1 MRFVLFTHS
10 ITSDWNHGNAHFLRG
25 ILRALHRAGHQTLA
39 CEPEAGWSLDNLRS
53 EPEGARA
60 IAKFADLFPEIAVQ
74 RYGADPDL
82 DALLDGAD
90 VVIVHEWTD
99 PALVAAIGRMR
110 RTGGRFTLL
119 FHDTHHRAVSAE
131 SQIAGLDLEDY
142 DAVLAFGAV
151 LSETYR
157 TRGWGQRVFTWHEA
171 ADTELFRPHPDIA
184 ADRDL
189 VFIGNWGD
197 EERSDELRRFLVGP
211 SARLKLRTT
220 VHGVR
225 YPAMAIEA
233 LSSAGIAFEGY
244 LPNLMV
250 PQVLARHRATIHV
263 PRGPYVRQLPG
274 IPTIRVF
281 EALASGI
288 ALISAPWSDSE
299 GLFRPGCDFLIAK
312 DGEDMERQL
321 RQLMADAPMRQALAA
336 SGRARVLE
344 RHSCR
349 HRVDELLAI
358 VAKLACRHRGGRGM
372 RIAFY
377 GSSLTSSYW
386 NGAATYY
393 RGIIRALA
401 GLGYDVTFYEPDAY
415 DRQKNRDIEPPPWC
429 RVVVYPATIEGV
441 QQATACARHA
451 DIVVKASGVGVFD
464 DELLAAS
471 MAAARDDALRI
482 FGTSMHRQ
490 PWPSLPSIPTCR

>member
-25 ILRALHRAGHQTLA
+25 ILRALHRAGHQARA
-39 CEPEAGWSLDNLRS
+39 CEPEDGWSLRNLRS

-60 IAKFADLFPEIAVQ
+60 IAEFTAAFPGIAVQ

-82 DALLDGAD
+82 DRLLDGAD

-99 PALVAAIGRMR
+99 PALVAALGDR
-110 RTGGRFTLL
+110 RRAGGRFTLL

-131 SQIAGLDLEDY
+131 SQMASLDLHDY

-157 TRGWGQRVFTWHEA
+157 KHGWGRRVFTWHEA
-171 ADTELFRPHPDIA
+171 ADTELFHPHPDIA

-189 VFIGNWGD
+189 VFVGNWGD
-197 EERSDELRRFLVGP
+197 DERSDELRRFVVGP
-211 SARLKLRTT
+211 SARLKLETM

-225 YPAMAIEA
+225 YPPAAIEE
-233 LSSAGIAFEGY
+233 LSSAGIVAQGY
-244 LPNLMV
+244 LPNVMV
-250 PQVLARHRATIHV
+250 PRVFARHRATIHV

-288 ALISAPWSDSE
+288 ALICAPWSDSE
-299 GLFRPGCDFLIAK
+299 GLFRPGSDFLIAK

-321 RQLMADAPMRQALAA
+321 RQLMADEPMRQALAA
-336 SGRARVLE
+336 SGRAQILA

-349 HRVDELLAI
+349 HRVEELLAI
-358 VAKLACRHRGGRGM
+358 VA
-372 RIAFY
+372 
-377 GSSLTSSYW
+377 
-386 NGAATYY
+386 
-393 RGIIRALA
+393 
-401 GLGYDVTFYEPDAY
+401 GLGA
-415 DRQKNRDIEPPPWC
+415 
-429 RVVVYPATIEGV
+429 PASRE
-441 QQATACARHA
+441 
-451 DIVVKASGVGVFD
+451 
-464 DELLAAS
+464 
-471 MAAARDDALRI
+471 AAA
-482 FGTSMHRQ
+482 
-490 PWPSLPSIPTCR
+490 

>member
-25 ILRALHRAGHQTLA
+25 ILRALSRAGHQTLA
-39 CEPEAGWSLDNLRS
+39 CEPEDGWSLRNLRG
-53 EPEGARA
+53 EPNGPKAMAE
-60 IAKFADLFPEIAVQ
+60 FAEAFREIAVH

-82 DALLDGAD
+82 DMLLDGAD

-99 PALVAAIGRMR
+99 PVLVAAIGVKR

-131 SQIAGLDLEDY
+131 AQMAALDLQHY

-157 TRGWGQRVFTWHEA
+157 RRGWGQRVFTWHEA
-171 ADTELFRPHPDIA
+171 ADTELFHPCPDIA
-184 ADRDL
+184 AERDL
-189 VFIGNWGD
+189 VFVGNWGD
-197 EERSDELRRFLVGP
+197 DERSDELRQFLVGP
-211 SARLKLRTT
+211 SARLKLKTT

-225 YPAMAIEA
+225 YPASAIEE
-233 LSSAGIAFEGY
+233 LSSAGIVAQGY

-250 PQVLARHRATIHV
+250 PQVFARHRATIHV

-288 ALISAPWSDSE
+288 ALVSAPWCDSE
-299 GLFRPGCDFLIAK
+299 GLFRLGSDFLIAK
-312 DGEDMERQL
+312 DGQDMEKKL
-321 RQLMADAPMRQALAA
+321 KGLMADEPMRQALAA
-336 SGRARVLE
+336 SGRAQILE

-358 VAKLACRHRGGRGM
+358 VAGLDASASRGV
-372 RIAFY
+372 
-377 GSSLTSSYW
+377 
-386 NGAATYY
+386 AA
-393 RGIIRALA
+393 
-401 GLGYDVTFYEPDAY
+401 
-415 DRQKNRDIEPPPWC
+415 
-429 RVVVYPATIEGV
+429 
-441 QQATACARHA
+441 
-451 DIVVKASGVGVFD
+451 
-464 DELLAAS
+464 
-471 MAAARDDALRI
+471 
-482 FGTSMHRQ
+482 
-490 PWPSLPSIPTCR
+490 

>member
-25 ILRALHRAGHQTLA
+25 ILRALQRAGHQALA
-39 CEPEAGWSLDNLRS
+39 CEPEDGWSLQNLRS
-53 EPEGARA
+53 EPDGARA
-60 IAKFADLFPEIAVQ
+60 IAEFTDVFPEIAVQ

-90 VVIVHEWTD
+90 VVIVHEWTN
-99 PALVAAIGRMR
+99 PALVAAIGAKR
-110 RTGGRFTLL
+110 RAGGRFTLL

-131 SQIAGLDLEDY
+131 SQMAALDLDDY

-157 TRGWGQRVFTWHEA
+157 RHGWGRRVFTWHEA
-171 ADTELFRPHPDIA
+171 ADTELFHPHPDIA

-189 VFIGNWGD
+189 VFVGNWGD
-197 EERSDELRRFLVGP
+197 DERSDELRRFLVGP
-211 SARLKLRTT
+211 SARLELKTT

-225 YPAMAIEA
+225 YPPAAIEE
-233 LSSAGIAFEGY
+233 LSSAGIAAQGY

-250 PQVLARHRATIHV
+250 PRVFARHRATIHV

-288 ALISAPWSDSE
+288 ALVSAPWSDSE
-299 GLFRPGCDFLIAK
+299 GLFRPGSDFLIAK

-321 RQLMADAPMRQALAA
+321 RRVMADEPMRQALAA
-336 SGRARVLE
+336 SGRAQVLE

-349 HRVDELLAI
+349 HRVEELLAI
-358 VAKLACRHRGGRGM
+358 VA
-372 RIAFY
+372 
-377 GSSLTSSYW
+377 
-386 NGAATYY
+386 
-393 RGIIRALA
+393 
-401 GLGYDVTFYEPDAY
+401 GLGA
-415 DRQKNRDIEPPPWC
+415 
-429 RVVVYPATIEGV
+429 PASREV
-441 QQATACARHA
+441 
-451 DIVVKASGVGVFD
+451 
-464 DELLAAS
+464 AA
-471 MAAARDDALRI
+471 
-482 FGTSMHRQ
+482 
-490 PWPSLPSIPTCR
+490 

>member
-25 ILRALHRAGHQTLA
+25 ILRALHRAGHQALA
-39 CEPEAGWSLDNLRS
+39 CEPEDGWSLRNLRS

-60 IAKFADLFPEIAVQ
+60 IAEFAAAFPEIAVQ

-82 DALLDGAD
+82 DRLLDGAD

-99 PALVAAIGRMR
+99 PALVSAIGAKR
-110 RTGGRFTLL
+110 RTGGRFILL
-119 FHDTHHRAVSAE
+119 FHDTHHRVVSAE
-131 SQIAGLDLEDY
+131 SQMAALDLENY

-151 LSETYR
+151 LSESYR
-157 TRGWGQRVFTWHEA
+157 ARGWGQRAFTWHEA

-211 SARLKLRTT
+211 SASLKLKTT

-225 YPAMAIEA
+225 YPAMAIDE
-233 LSSAGIAFEGY
+233 LSEAGIAYAGY
-244 LPNLMV
+244 LPNPLV
-250 PQVLARHRATIHV
+250 PQIFARHRVTMHV

-288 ALISAPWSDSE
+288 ALVSAPWSDSE
-299 GLFRPGCDFLIAK
+299 GLFRPGSDFLIAR
-312 DGEDMERQL
+312 DGNDMERKL
-321 RQLMADAPMRQALAA
+321 RQVMADEPMRRALGEN
-336 SGRARVLE
+336 GRAHVLK

-349 HRVDELLAI
+349 HRVEELLAI
-358 VAKLACRHRGGRGM
+358 
-372 RIAFY
+372 
-377 GSSLTSSYW
+377 
-386 NGAATYY
+386 
-393 RGIIRALA
+393 LA
-401 GLGYDVTFYEPDAY
+401 GLGA
-415 DRQKNRDIEPPPWC
+415 
-429 RVVVYPATIEGV
+429 PASHEV
-441 QQATACARHA
+441 
-451 DIVVKASGVGVFD
+451 
-464 DELLAAS
+464 AA
-471 MAAARDDALRI
+471 
-482 FGTSMHRQ
+482 
-490 PWPSLPSIPTCR
+490 

>member
-1 MRFVLFTHS
+1 
-10 ITSDWNHGNAHFLRG
+10 
-25 ILRALHRAGHQTLA
+25 
-39 CEPEAGWSLDNLRS
+39 
-53 EPEGARA
+53 
-60 IAKFADLFPEIAVQ
+60 
-74 RYGADPDL
+74 
-82 DALLDGAD
+82 
-90 VVIVHEWTD
+90 VIVHEWTD

-358 VAKLACRHRGGRGM
+358 VAKLGVPA
-372 RIAFY
+372 
-377 GSSLTSSYW
+377 SQEV
-386 NGAATYY
+386 AA
-393 RGIIRALA
+393 
-401 GLGYDVTFYEPDAY
+401 
-415 DRQKNRDIEPPPWC
+415 
-429 RVVVYPATIEGV
+429 
-441 QQATACARHA
+441 
-451 DIVVKASGVGVFD
+451 
-464 DELLAAS
+464 
-471 MAAARDDALRI
+471 
-482 FGTSMHRQ
+482 
-490 PWPSLPSIPTCR
+490 